1 MRKWLFSNGTKA
13 QSVSLGLLF
22 LRVGIGVLMITQHG
36 WQKYQN
42 FAELKEKFTVP
53 KTIILS
59 SWMNPAISLACT
71 VFAEVVCS
79 ALLILGIA
87 TRPAAGV
94 LAFAMGIACF
104 VVLENQPWAQ
114 RELAAIYL
122 AGALTLLFTGAGIY
136 SFDTRLGTVKR
147 RMFA

>member
-13 QSVSLGLLF
+13 KSVSLGLLF
-22 LRVGIGVLMITQHG
+22 LRAGIGFLMITQHG

-42 FAELKEKFTVP
+42 FAELKETFTVP

-59 SWMNPAISLACT
+59 TWMNPAISLACT

-79 ALLILGIA
+79 ALLILGVA

-104 VVLENQPWAQ
+104 VVLEHQPWAQ
-114 RELAAIYL
+114 RELAALYL
-122 AGALTLLFTGAGIY
+122 GGSLTLLFTGAGNY
-136 SFDTRLGTVKR
+136 SFDSRLGTVKR
-147 RMFA
+147 RMFS